1 MSVKRVISK
10 FYGSCESFAAALN
23 TNCSNGLDLR
33 SHAKDVRS
41 WDFTGTASYS
51 EADTLLL
58 SGYTDGASKIQSECI
73 RILRMPEVR
82 TLRFTRRVAGFLPI
96 VPLLLSGNPNCMLS
110 RSKVM
115 SQSSI
120 LRVYINVVIG
130 AKTSADEI
138 ANAGAK
144 ILTAIREIEKRGIRI
159 ELNVGVIGALYQY
172 IKKYRPCGDC
182 NIYSMFVCIKKSS
195 SPLNVLRAAYPIM
208 HASFLRR
215 HYFRFLESLPSE
227 VFNPK
232 FVNDIPVTCKTIE
245 MPEQYKKDGIYI
257 DLSSVIHSNFS
268 VQDIVDIILK
278 QK

>member
-1 MSVKRVISK
+1 MSVRKVISK
-10 FYGSCESFAAALN
+10 FYGSCESFSVALN
-23 TNCSNGLDLR
+23 TNYSNGLDMR
-33 SHAKDVRS
+33 SHAEDVRARN
-41 WDFTGTASYS
+41 FTGTASYS

-73 RILRMPEVR
+73 RISQMPEVR

-110 RSKVM
+110 RSKVVR
-115 SQSSI
+115 QPSI
-120 LRVYINVVIG
+120 LRVYINVVVG
-130 AKTSADEI
+130 ASHSVDEI

-159 ELNVGVIGALYQY
+159 ELNVGLIGAIYQHVKNNVFY
-172 IKKYRPCGDC
+172 GDC
-182 NIYSMFVCIKKSS
+182 NLYSVFVRIKKSA

-215 HYFRFLESLPSE
+215 HYFRFLESLPREDFS
-227 VFNPK
+227 PK
-232 FVNDIPVTCKTIE
+232 FENDLPAVCFSNKL
-245 MPEQYKKDGIYI
+245 PEQYKKDGVYI
-257 DLSSVIHSNFS
+257 DLSSVIKSNFS